1 MNFWR
6 FAWENCMFM
15 NNLSVIPE
23 FELYECAETTAEI
36 VAEIEHA
43 MESGDVAGLEQY
55 IEAIYEVWD
64 HSGDDDALEILHGW
78 HWIVRE
84 ALELTEKFN

>member
-1 MNFWR
+1 MNFWK
-6 FAWENCMFM
+6 FAWETVNFM
-15 NNLSVIPE
+15 NDLNVIRE
-23 FELYECAETTAEI
+23 YQQYECAEITAEM
-36 VAEIEHA
+36 VADIERA
-43 MESGDVAGLEQY
+43 MESGDVTGLEAY

-84 ALELTEKFN
+84 ALKTA